1 MSDFTVYNNMPRIM
15 PTPAAVPAA
24 SPATSPAAASGAEGG
39 GFGGMLK
46 DAIQQVDSVQQ
57 SSSGEM
63 QSYLNNSDDTD
74 LHSVMIALEKAD
86 LSFQMMMQVRNK
98 IVTAYQDI
106 MKTAV

>member
-15 PTPAAVPAA
+15 PTPAAAPSALPGA
-24 SPATSPAAASGAEGG
+24 SPAAAGGPGG

-57 SSSGEM
+57 GSQGEL